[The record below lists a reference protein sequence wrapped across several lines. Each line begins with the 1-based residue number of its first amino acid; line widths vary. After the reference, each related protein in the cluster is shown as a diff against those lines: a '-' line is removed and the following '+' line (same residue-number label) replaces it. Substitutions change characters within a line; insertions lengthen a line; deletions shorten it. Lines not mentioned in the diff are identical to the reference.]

1 MKTTARW
8 VCIATLLCYLDVAH
22 MCAGRAPPRTSSKQP
37 KMSARPPLSHCSESE
52 FLDDVCA
59 YLSERKGKR
68 LNRDTFPDA
77 ILNGAKLDL
86 HTLYKEVVSR
96 GGFK

>member
-1 MKTTARW
+1 VSASLS
-8 VCIATLLCYLDVAH
+8 ANQH
-22 MCAGRAPPRTSSKQP
+22 S
-37 KMSARPPLSHCSESE
+37 SARPSAATTTIPDSTLGLECSCRETSDE
-52 FLDDVCA
+52 AVVVNFA
-59 YLSERKGKR
+59 SQGKR

-86 HTLYKEVVSR
+86 FALYKEVVSR